1 MTRQIVVGV
10 DGSPPAERAL
20 VWAADAASRDD
31 GQLLIAHG
39 GDVLPKAELALDD
52 GRDYSRD
59 LLRDAV
65 ATAID
70 VGGTCNVSTVLRQQS
85 PAELLLELSDD
96 ARMVVV
102 GTHGAGRI
110 VGALLGSVAYRVAA
124 HARCPVV
131 VVPEGWRAP
140 ATGEARAVAV
150 GVSGSVSGEDA
161 LEFAFDEA
169 ERMGVPLVAVRSWTG
184 LDSTR
189 RDLDLVSNGND
200 RLRHEQQ
207 ELLTGIVEG
216 AWARHPTVEVVTE
229 LSSEPVYDALLAAA
243 TRADLLVLG
252 CRHADDHM
260 FSRLGPIASRL
271 LHTSPCPVAV
281 VGHPVAP
288 TKPEPVAGD
297 HAYEELLK

>member
-1 MTRQIVVGV
+1 VSRQIVVGV
-10 DGSPPAERAL
+10 DGSPAAERAL
-20 VWAADAASRDD
+20 VWAGDAASRDD
-31 GQLLIAHG
+31 TQLLIAHG

-131 VVPEGWRAP
+131 VVPDGWRAP

-150 GVSGSVSGEDA
+150 GVSGSVSGADA

-169 ERMGVPLVAVRSWTG
+169 ERAGVPLVAVRSWTG

-189 RDLDLVSNGND
+189 RDVELVTNGND
-200 RLRHEQQ
+200 RLRHDQQ
-207 ELLTGIVEG
+207 DMLAGIVE
-216 AWARHPTVEVVTE
+216 AARARHPTVEVVTE
-229 LSSEPVYDALLAAA
+229 LSSEAVYDALLAAA

-288 TKPEPVAGD
+288 TKPAPVAVD
-297 HAYEELLK
+297 HAHEELLR

>member
-1 MTRQIVVGV
+1 MSRQIVVGV

-20 VWAADAASRDD
+20 VWAADAATRDD
-31 GQLLIAHG
+31 AQLLIAHG
-39 GDVLPKAELALDD
+39 AD
-52 GRDYSRD
+52 
-59 LLRDAV
+59 
-65 ATAID
+65 
-70 VGGTCNVSTVLRQQS
+70 
-85 PAELLLELSDD
+85 
-96 ARMVVV
+96 
-102 GTHGAGRI
+102 RI

-131 VVPEGWRAP
+131 VVPDGWRAP
-140 ATGEARAVAV
+140 ATGQARAVAV
-150 GVSGSVSGEDA
+150 GVSGSVSGVDA

-169 ERMGVPLVAVRSWTG
+169 ERAGVPLVAVRSWTE

-189 RDLDLVSNGND
+189 RDVDLVANGNE
-200 RLRHEQQ
+200 RLRCEQQ
-207 ELLTGIVEG
+207 DLLTGIVEA

-229 LSSEPVYDALLAAA
+229 LSSEAVYDALLAAA

-288 TKPEPVAGD
+288 TKPEPVDD

>member
-1 MTRQIVVGV
+1 MSRQIVVGV

-20 VWAADAASRDD
+20 VWAVDAATRDD
-31 GQLLIAHG
+31 AQLLIAHG
-39 GDVLPKAELALDD
+39 GDVLPKAELALGG

-140 ATGEARAVAV
+140 ATGEARAITV
-150 GVSGSVSGEDA
+150 GVSGSVSGGDA

-169 ERMGVPLVAVRSWTG
+169 ERAGVPLVAVRSWTE

-189 RDLDLVSNGND
+189 RDVDLANNGNE

-207 ELLTGIVEG
+207 ELLTGIVEA

-243 TRADLLVLG
+243 ARADLLVLG

-288 TKPEPVAGD
+288 TKPESVADD

>member
-10 DGSPPAERAL
+10 DGSPAAERAL

-31 GQLLIAHG
+31 AQLLIAHG
-39 GDVLPKAELALDD
+39 GDVLPKAELALDG
-52 GRDYSRD
+52 GRDYSRE

-70 VGGTCNVSTVLRQQS
+70 VGGTCNVSTALRQQS

-131 VVPEGWRAP
+131 VVPERWRAP
-140 ATGEARAVAV
+140 AAGEARAVAV
-150 GVSGSVSGEDA
+150 GVSGSVSGGDA

-169 ERMGVPLVAVRSWTG
+169 ERAGVPLVAVRSWTG
-184 LDSTR
+184 HDSTR
-189 RDLDLVSNGND
+189 RDVDLVTNGND

-207 ELLTGIVEG
+207 GLLTGIVEA

-243 TRADLLVLG
+243 TRAGLLVLG
-252 CRHADDHM
+252 CRHADDHL

-288 TKPEPVAGD
+288 TTPAPVADD

>member
-1 MTRQIVVGV
+1 MSRQIVVGV

-20 VWAADAASRDD
+20 VWAADAATRDD
-31 GQLLIAHG
+31 AQLLIAHG
-39 GDVLPKAELALDD
+39 GDVLPKAELALDG
-52 GRDYSRD
+52 GRDDSRD

-70 VGGTCNVSTVLRQQS
+70 VGGTCNVSTVLRQRS

-131 VVPEGWRAP
+131 VVPDGWRAP

>member
-20 VWAADAASRDD
+20 VWAADAASRDEA
-31 GQLLIAHG
+31 QLLIAHG
-39 GDVLPKAELALDD
+39 GDVLRKAELALDD
-52 GRDYSRD
+52 GRDYSWD

-70 VGGTCNVSTVLRQQS
+70 VGGTCNVSTVLRRQS
-85 PAELLLELSDD
+85 PVELLLELSDD

-140 ATGEARAVAV
+140 ATGDRRAIAV

-169 ERMGVPLVAVRSWTG
+169 ERAGVPLVAVRSWTG

-189 RDLDLVSNGND
+189 RGVDLVSNGND

-207 ELLTGIVEG
+207 ELLTGIVEA
-216 AWARHPTVEVVTE
+216 AWARHPSVEVVTE
-229 LSSEPVYDALLAAA
+229 LSSEAVYDALLAAA
-243 TRADLLVLG
+243 TRADLIVLG

-271 LHTSPCPVAV
+271 LHTSPCPVAL

>member
-39 GDVLPKAELALDD
+39 GDVLPKAELALDG
-52 GRDYSRD
+52 GRDDSRD

-70 VGGTCNVSTVLRQQS
+70 VGGTCNVSTVLRQRS

-131 VVPEGWRAP
+131 VVPDGWRAP